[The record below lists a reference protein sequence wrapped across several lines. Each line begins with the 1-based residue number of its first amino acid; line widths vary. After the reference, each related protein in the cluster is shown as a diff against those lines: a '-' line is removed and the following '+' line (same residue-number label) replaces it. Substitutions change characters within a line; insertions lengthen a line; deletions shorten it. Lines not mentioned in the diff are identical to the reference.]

1 MCGRRPRQSTGIQWR
16 GTRRVRASDTRPA
29 RATRPQTGRNVP
41 ADARGLGIERQAR
54 VVGGTTASTSGLG
67 PRYHLQDSDRILR
80 DQQMEGALNVIA
92 SSLLFVAEVRTLA
105 GPKLDIGRKVNRSE
119 PAGLVDLYTN
129 DE

>member
-54 VVGGTTASTSGLG
+54 VAGGTTASTSGLG

-80 DQQMEGALNVIA
+80 DQQMEGA
-92 SSLLFVAEVRTLA
+92 LFVAEVRTLA